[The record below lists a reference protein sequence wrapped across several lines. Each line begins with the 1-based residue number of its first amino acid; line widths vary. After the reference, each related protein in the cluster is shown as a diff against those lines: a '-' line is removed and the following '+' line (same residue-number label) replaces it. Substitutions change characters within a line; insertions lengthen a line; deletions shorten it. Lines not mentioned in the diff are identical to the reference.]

1 VEGQNQV
8 RIGDWFKKDIK
19 IKILAFFLALLFWLY
34 VSNVTNPFK
43 SVTIYNVPVTVV
55 NEDYLS
61 QNNFELKNTP
71 RTFIDITI
79 RGRQDVVDKVRPTDF
94 EVFLDY
100 SQVMSASVRKLALSE
115 PLCLFRNVTI
125 ESYSPKEI
133 DIQLAR
139 KKAGSFYVELVPN
152 ITMKPGYVMLQAI
165 VTPEKVPVYMEEA
178 IVDSIG
184 SVKAFLE
191 LTDIDRDTVVRQVQC
206 KAFDRA
212 GNEITGL
219 DLMKVDVTV
228 QTAKEVAVSLVTRGR
243 LAANHIEIQGN
254 RVVEPAKVL
263 VRGAPEILEE
273 LKEIKTEQVDI
284 DGLDK
289 DLSIAAPLVIPEG
302 VELVNSPQEVRV
314 SLDVEELV
322 LRSFEFTNDEISIL
336 NALNDGTLTYEII
349 TEKVLVQFR
358 GLQAELANI
367 VPSSLRPAVD
377 VADLG
382 EGTHRLQL
390 NMNLPQAGNL
400 VQRVYVEVRIA
411 RTPDTVPEEPPEGGN
426 GETEEGEPDEN
437 PPENP

>member
-1 VEGQNQV
+1 M
-8 RIGDWFKKDIK
+8 
-19 IKILAFFLALLFWLY
+19 
-34 VSNVTNPFK
+34 
-43 SVTIYNVPVTVV
+43 
-55 NEDYLS
+55 
-61 QNNFELKNTP
+61 
-71 RTFIDITI
+71 
-79 RGRQDVVDKVRPTDF
+79 VDKVRPTDF

-314 SLDVEELV
+314 SLM
-322 LRSFEFTNDEISIL
+322 LRSL
-336 NALNDGTLTYEII
+336 C
-349 TEKVLVQFR
+349 
-358 GLQAELANI
+358 
-367 VPSSLRPAVD
+367 
-377 VADLG
+377 
-382 EGTHRLQL
+382 
-390 NMNLPQAGNL
+390 
-400 VQRVYVEVRIA
+400 
-411 RTPDTVPEEPPEGGN
+411 
-426 GETEEGEPDEN
+426 
-437 PPENP
+437 